1 MQFAMKTSEMYAGII
16 LLTAIAYL
24 LNRGFVAWEARA
36 IRWARLAEAMG
47 GEKR

>member
-1 MQFAMKTSEMYAGII
+1 MYAGII

-24 LNRGFVAWEARA
+24 LNRLFIVWEAHA

-47 GEKR
+47 GEPR